1 MVLRVDIVKLNGG
14 HMKKIYSI
22 FERVIFLAIV
32 LILSTIAIILLIK
45 YNSEILSIIIASTCF
60 ALIIALLI
68 KLFYIPNHIIIKD
81 NKIKVFDFPLFAT
94 NKFYVKKRGL
104 ILYNNE
110 IEINDIEDIQLII
123 LTREEQN
130 KYIGY
135 KHLSKKYLKFTLKY
149 GNPKFVCVGIYSKQ
163 QIKQIIKTCTKV
175 S

>member
-1 MVLRVDIVKLNGG
+1 
-14 HMKKIYSI
+14 MKKIYSI

-104 ILYNNE
+104 ILYNSE
-110 IEINDIEDIQLII
+110 IEINDIGDIQLII

>member
-1 MVLRVDIVKLNGG
+1 MVLRVDIV
-14 HMKKIYSI
+14 
-22 FERVIFLAIV
+22 RVIFLAIV

-104 ILYNNE
+104 ILYNSE

>member
-1 MVLRVDIVKLNGG
+1 M
-14 HMKKIYSI
+14 
-22 FERVIFLAIV
+22 
-32 LILSTIAIILLIK
+32 LIK

-104 ILYNNE
+104 ILYNSE

>member
-1 MVLRVDIVKLNGG
+1 M
-14 HMKKIYSI
+14 
-22 FERVIFLAIV
+22 
-32 LILSTIAIILLIK
+32 
-45 YNSEILSIIIASTCF
+45 
-60 ALIIALLI
+60 
-68 KLFYIPNHIIIKD
+68 
-81 NKIKVFDFPLFAT
+81 
-94 NKFYVKKRGL
+94 
-104 ILYNNE
+104 ILYNSE

>member
-1 MVLRVDIVKLNGG
+1 MVLRLDIVKLNGG

-22 FERVIFLAIV
+22 FERLICISIV
-32 LILSTIAIILLIK
+32 LILSIIAIILFLK
-45 YNSEILSIIIASTCF
+45 YNSEILSIIIAYTCV
-60 ALIIALLI
+60 ALIVLSLI
-68 KLFYIPNHIIIKD
+68 KLFYIPNHIIIND

-104 ILYNNE
+104 ILYNSE

-135 KHLSKKYLKFTLKY
+135 KHFSKKYLKFSLKY
-149 GNPKFVCVGIYSKQ
+149 GNTKFVYVGIYSEH
-163 QIKQIIKTCTKV
+163 QIKQIIKLIQK
-175 S
+175 